1 MASPSDIITL
11 GLGSFGSVSDII
23 TLGYG
28 SEAVVD
34 LPSRRGVI
42 VWSPGRLRS
51 VIVPARPDHNPPDT
65 LPAGPPYQP
74 R

>member
-11 GLGSFGSVSDII
+11 GLGSFGSIADII

-28 SEAVVD
+28 SEAIVD
-34 LPSRRGVI
+34 TPSRRGVI
-42 VWSPGRLRS
+42 VW
-51 VIVPARPDHNPPDT
+51 VVPARQNHIPPDA